1 LVNRRGKVTAVV
13 VGEARELTLPD
24 LPRPALKRLRFSG
37 LRHLHTHL
45 KGEAIGEDDLFALAR
60 FRLDL
65 VLAVTVTPEGFPG
78 PSLLA
83 HLLPDNPAGKVFEV
97 YDPIP
102 AGQLQMDFQELIRAL
117 EEELARSR
125 RAAGN
130 PGGEGVILV
139 KAVPEAGRNGRRRAG
154 WTSASAEEEL
164 AELEELARSSGVVVL
179 DRFRQQRE
187 KYHSRFLV
195 GEGKLRQIS
204 ARAMQLGADTLIYDH
219 ELTPAQVLAIEES
232 SGLKV
237 VDRTQL
243 IMDIFAQRART
254 REGKIQVELAQLRYL
269 LPRLVGRGV
278 EMSRLT
284 GGIGTRGPGETKLEV
299 DRRKIRDRIHHLE
312 RDIGQIRKGRATR
325 RVRRER
331 REAPVV
337 SIVGYTNTGKSTL
350 LNALTNS
357 QVAVADQMF
366 ATLDPTSRR
375 LRFPREREIIITDTV
390 GFIRDLPKDLLAAFR
405 ATLEELTDADL
416 FLHVA
421 DASIPNLER
430 QAQTVEQLLKE
441 LDFTET
447 ESLLV
452 LNKADLLEEGAAR
465 SLARRYPEAVLI
477 SALDRATFRPL
488 LRAMEDR
495 LWPEQE
501 SAEET
506 LWQAL
511 GF

>member
-1 LVNRRGKVTAVV
+1 
-13 VGEARELTLPD
+13 
-24 LPRPALKRLRFSG
+24 
-37 LRHLHTHL
+37 
-45 KGEAIGEDDLFALAR
+45 
-60 FRLDL
+60 
-65 VLAVTVTPEGFPG
+65 
-78 PSLLA
+78 
-83 HLLPDNPAGKVFEV
+83 
-97 YDPIP
+97 
-102 AGQLQMDFQELIRAL
+102 
-117 EEELARSR
+117 
-125 RAAGN
+125 
-130 PGGEGVILV
+130 
-139 KAVPEAGRNGRRRAG
+139 
-154 WTSASAEEEL
+154 
-164 AELEELARSSGVVVL
+164 
-179 DRFRQQRE
+179 
-187 KYHSRFLV
+187 
-195 GEGKLRQIS
+195 
-204 ARAMQLGADTLIYDH
+204 
-219 ELTPAQVLAIEES
+219 
-232 SGLKV
+232 
-237 VDRTQL
+237 
-243 IMDIFAQRART
+243 
-254 REGKIQVELAQLRYL
+254 
-269 LPRLVGRGV
+269 V

-312 RDIGQIRKGRATR
+312 RDIVQIRKGRATR

-421 DASIPNLER
+421 DASNPNLER
-430 QAQTVEQLLKE
+430 QVQTVEQLLKE

-452 LNKADLLEEGAAR
+452 LNKADLLEEGTVR
-465 SLARRYPEAVLI
+465 SLARRCPEAVLI

>member
-1 LVNRRGKVTAVV
+1 
-13 VGEARELTLPD
+13 
-24 LPRPALKRLRFSG
+24 
-37 LRHLHTHL
+37 
-45 KGEAIGEDDLFALAR
+45 
-60 FRLDL
+60 
-65 VLAVTVTPEGFPG
+65 
-78 PSLLA
+78 
-83 HLLPDNPAGKVFEV
+83 
-97 YDPIP
+97 
-102 AGQLQMDFQELIRAL
+102 M
-117 EEELARSR
+117 
-125 RAAGN
+125 
-130 PGGEGVILV
+130 
-139 KAVPEAGRNGRRRAG
+139 
-154 WTSASAEEEL
+154 
-164 AELEELARSSGVVVL
+164 
-179 DRFRQQRE
+179 
-187 KYHSRFLV
+187 V

-312 RDIGQIRKGRATR
+312 RDIVQIRKGRATR

-331 REAPVV
+331 RGAPVV

-421 DASIPNLER
+421 DASNPNLER
-430 QAQTVEQLLKE
+430 QVQTVEQLLKE

-452 LNKADLLEEGAAR
+452 LNKADLLEEGTVR
-465 SLARRYPEAVLI
+465 SLARRCPEAVLI